1 MFAVE
6 SDKILSKLLY
16 FPLTEVEFSL
26 KASACFH
33 LILLC
38 PLGLFRVKPDS
49 LQCGLRSLFLTAF
62 CGVLFDFLHC
72 GSVPCSLPVHT
83 GVVPWSRCETSFLE
97 KPRLILQTTA
107 QSSHLGKEEIFR
119 RQDCKNS
126 SFFQETLYRWEA
138 GGGQLSRR
146 GDEKG
151 RSGLGMG
158 RDRRKGQ
165 RARRMNGNLQLL
177 EGWGR
182 GGGIFRKSQRP
193 RMDGGSQE
201 VTLAEMNNSGYMES
215 ERPPPVA
222 RQNPQ
227 WRGKNTK

>member
-1 MFAVE
+1 MLTLWVLNSQLDHTDSLAHNHHPCLHTSFLWDFPKISFFFLCNIMFAVE
-6 SDKILSKLLY
+6 SDKILSKILY

-138 GGGQLSRR
+138 GGG
-146 GDEKG
+146 GATE
-151 RSGLGMG
+151 
-158 RDRRKGQ
+158 
-165 RARRMNGNLQLL
+165 
-177 EGWGR
+177 
-182 GGGIFRKSQRP
+182 
-193 RMDGGSQE
+193 
-201 VTLAEMNNSGYMES
+201 
-215 ERPPPVA
+215 
-222 RQNPQ
+222 
-227 WRGKNTK
+227 